1 MEKQIKYL
9 CQSVLNGSAE
19 SHSNGRIANETNNQ
33 ISALKAKHEEEKEKF
48 ELEVKKLQERLNEKD
63 DYIEFDENQYD
74 NRKKDEG
81 GMQKGEQFSNPIVI
95 LKRRVNRIMDI
106 NS

>member
-1 MEKQIKYL
+1 M
-9 CQSVLNGSAE
+9 
-19 SHSNGRIANETNNQ
+19 SNGRIANETNNQ

-81 GMQKGEQFSNPIVI
+81 GLAKGE
-95 LKRRVNRIMDI
+95 
-106 NS
+106 

>member
-1 MEKQIKYL
+1 M
-9 CQSVLNGSAE
+9 
-19 SHSNGRIANETNNQ
+19 
-33 ISALKAKHEEEKEKF
+33 
-48 ELEVKKLQERLNEKD
+48 KKLQERLNEKD

-95 LKRRVNRIMDI
+95 LKRRVTRIMDI

>member
-1 MEKQIKYL
+1 M
-9 CQSVLNGSAE
+9 
-19 SHSNGRIANETNNQ
+19 
-33 ISALKAKHEEEKEKF
+33 
-48 ELEVKKLQERLNEKD
+48 KKLQERLNEKD

-81 GMQKGEQFSNPIVI
+81 VMQKGEQFSNPIVI

>member
-1 MEKQIKYL
+1 M
-9 CQSVLNGSAE
+9 
-19 SHSNGRIANETNNQ
+19 
-33 ISALKAKHEEEKEKF
+33 
-48 ELEVKKLQERLNEKD
+48 KKLQERLNEKD

-81 GMQKGEQFSNPIVI
+81 GMQKVEQFSNPIVI